1 MLFLFPFY
9 RCNGKNDK
17 HMVYVSLESEDFPSA
32 DNPNMKL
39 SGDDNMIPL
48 EDLDITISSGELYK
62 WRVDCVP
69 NGNKRRSG
77 DVWHFT
83 MNN

>member
-1 MLFLFPFY
+1 
-9 RCNGKNDK
+9 
-17 HMVYVSLESEDFPSA
+17 MVYVSLESEDFPSA

>member
-1 MLFLFPFY
+1 MLFIFPFY
-9 RCNGKNDK
+9 RCNGKNDE
-17 HMVYVSLESEDFPSA
+17 HMVYVSLESEDFPSVE
-32 DNPNMKL
+32 NPSMKL
-39 SGDDNMIPL
+39 SGDDNIIPL